1 MQITKN
7 IHAIKIPFKVNISP
21 TLVADRFVY
30 SYVICGKKIW
40 LIDTGVA
47 GSKKIIF
54 DYIESIGRKPKDIEG
69 IFLTHSHPDHI
80 GSAKSIKEHCNCP
93 VYIHH
98 SEKDWVED
106 VNLQFSQRPVPGFHN
121 LVEGSVKVDNVLND
135 ADIIKLDSNLSLK
148 VFHTPGHSNGSV
160 SFLLEKDG
168 ALFSGDVILS
178 SGQMPIFD
186 NLQNAVDSVKK
197 LAGISD
203 IDILLSAWDIPY
215 EAHHIKNI
223 MQDSISYLTK
233 INQAITDLAGMQ
245 NGAEPM
251 EFCKQIVSALQLPA
265 PMINPLVA
273 RSFQSVL
280 KQNNFL

>member
-30 SYVICGKKIW
+30 VYIICGKKIW

-54 DYIESIGRKPKDIEG
+54 DYIESIGKKPEDIES

-80 GSAKSIKEHCNCP
+80 GSAKSIKEYCNCS
-93 VYIHH
+93 VYVHP
-98 SEKDWVED
+98 SEKNWVED
-106 VNLQFSQRPVPGFHN
+106 VNLQFSQRPVPGFNN
-121 LVEGSVKVDNVLND
+121 LVEGSVKVDDVLND
-135 ADIIKLDSNLSLK
+135 GDIIKLDANLSLK

-160 SFLLEKDG
+160 SYLLAKDG
-168 ALFSGDVILS
+168 ALFCGDAILS

-186 NLQNAVDSVKK
+186 NLANAVNSVKK
-197 LAGISD
+197 LAAISN
-203 IDILLSAWDIPY
+203 IDVLLSAWDIPY
-215 EAHHIKNI
+215 ESHHIQNI
-223 MQDSISYLTK
+223 MKDSISYLTK
-233 INQAITDLAGMQ
+233 INQTIRDFVITENQ
-245 NGAEPM
+245 SEPM
-251 EFCKQIVSALQLPA
+251 EFCKQIVSILQLPA

-280 KQNNFL
+280 KTK